1 MQFNSISFP
10 LGVPHGAQRDILL
23 MPKKKKKRKSRG
35 RASPVKMIRKF
46 IAIKNLT

>member
-23 MPKKKKKRKSRG
+23 MPKKKKKEKVEG
-35 RASPVKMIRKF
+35 EHHQLK
-46 IAIKNLT
+46 